1 MTIIK
6 PKRNINRLRLR
17 DKAVGTERRLNMT
30 KLILD
35 KGTPFPK
42 PVGYDDI
49 DKEFEKWVNESLNIE
64 FDGKRIPTFKLF
76 SNQRINEYAQTWK
89 HLDENGNVLM
99 NFKAI
104 TREANPQQGS
114 GQGGFFNI
122 PGNRDYPMFYVPV
135 QQENGQV
142 AYDLYSMKQ
151 PFSVDFKYT
160 VTIVTN
166 QYQLLNKMNELVHYN
181 FQALQCY
188 ISPNDHP
195 MPLTLDSVSD
205 ESEYS
210 IDDRNYY
217 SQSFTILLK
226 GYIIRKEDFQVTHI
240 PSRQKYRFV
249 GDKHKRKGS
258 LVEIEDDERFK
269 FITITVTLNGC
280 TKETEF
286 TIDCDF
292 ILDTIETSNTYD
304 FVILCN
310 EEKVNLEANEIR
322 FYDGDKITVKTEKD
336 KVDETN
342 TIVLKGFD
350 PNIVIDSTNSNKES
364 ILDET
369 QPTEDKNYQA

>member
-64 FDGKRIPTFKLF
+64 FAGKRIPTIKLF
-76 SNQRINEYAQTWK
+76 SNQRINDYAQPWK

-104 TREANPQQGS
+104 TRETNPQQGS
-114 GQGGFFNI
+114 GQGGFFN
-122 PGNRDYPMFYVPV
+122 N
-135 QQENGQV
+135 
-142 AYDLYSMKQ
+142 SMKQ

-350 PNIVIDSTNSNKES
+350 PNVVIDSTNSNKES